1 MGTRRRRPR
10 LSTDPGKNA
19 DFVLKRLHFVS
30 KRLRFVLKMFDFAL
44 TRHVAGQS
52 EVDVVERCFR
62 HYNYNGNDRLDI
74 DEVREIMLACS
85 FEVDQA

>member
-1 MGTRRRRPR
+1 
-10 LSTDPGKNA
+10 
-19 DFVLKRLHFVS
+19 
-30 KRLRFVLKMFDFAL
+30 MFDFAL